1 MCGIAGL
8 WFPSPTPAQ
17 QLLASAE
24 AMADAL
30 AHRGPDGA
38 GLWCE
43 PQAGFALAHRR
54 LAILDLSPAGQQ
66 PMASATGR
74 YQIAFNGEI
83 YNHQALRRE
92 LEAAGLVRRS
102 WCGHSDTETLLA
114 AIEAWG
120 LEAALKRCAGM
131 FALALW
137 DRSHQQL
144 KLARDRFG
152 EKPLYW
158 GRLQIAGSQV
168 LVFGSELAAL
178 RTVPGATPLAVDQA
192 SLASYFLGGCLP
204 APLCIHA
211 GIQQLPPGHC
221 LEFAPGA
228 EGCAPAQLP
237 EPKPWWDLAAA
248 AQAAQAHAA
257 ASPNWSEAQA
267 LEKLEATLLRAV
279 AEQASA
285 DVPLGA
291 FLSGG
296 IDSSLITA
304 LLQAQSSRPV
314 RSFTIAF
321 PDSGS
326 GEAGF
331 NEAPYAAA
339 VADHLGTDHTEVP
352 LTAAD
357 AQALIPELP
366 RIYSEPF
373 ADSSQ
378 LPTHLVCREAR
389 RSGLTVALSGDGGD
403 ELFGGY
409 NRHRLAPALQQRFGR
424 LPPLLRRG
432 LARGLEQLPVSSEG
446 LARDKCQKLAAAIRA
461 AGSLEELYASLTQV
475 WPGSGL
481 LVGSHTLKLAPLQVV
496 LPSGQ
501 TPAERLMLADALTYL
516 PSDIL
521 VKLDRAAM
529 AASLETRAPFLDHR
543 VAEVAW
549 SLPLALKICG
559 QGRRSV
565 GKWALRQLLYKHVP
579 RELIERPKAGFS
591 MPIGSWLR
599 GPLRPWA
606 SDLLSPEL
614 IRRQGYL
621 RPEPIQQLWRDHLE
635 GRADHTPRLW
645 AVLMWQ
651 AWLAEW
657 AG

>member
-1 MCGIAGL
+1 VG
-8 WFPSPTPAQ
+8 
-17 QLLASAE
+17 
-24 AMADAL
+24 
-30 AHRGPDGA
+30 
-38 GLWCE
+38 
-43 PQAGFALAHRR
+43 
-54 LAILDLSPAGQQ
+54 
-66 PMASATGR
+66 
-74 YQIAFNGEI
+74 
-83 YNHQALRRE
+83 
-92 LEAAGLVRRS
+92 
-102 WCGHSDTETLLA
+102 
-114 AIEAWG
+114 
-120 LEAALKRCAGM
+120 
-131 FALALW
+131 
-137 DRSHQQL
+137 
-144 KLARDRFG
+144 
-152 EKPLYW
+152 
-158 GRLQIAGSQV
+158 
-168 LVFGSELAAL
+168 
-178 RTVPGATPLAVDQA
+178 
-192 SLASYFLGGCLP
+192 
-204 APLCIHA
+204 
-211 GIQQLPPGHC
+211 
-221 LEFAPGA
+221 
-228 EGCAPAQLP
+228 
-237 EPKPWWDLAAA
+237 
-248 AQAAQAHAA
+248 
-257 ASPNWSEAQA
+257 
-267 LEKLEATLLRAV
+267 
-279 AEQASA
+279 EQAIA

-304 LLQAQSSRPV
+304 LLQAHSSRPV

-321 PDSGS
+321 PDAGS

-339 VADHLGTDHTEVP
+339 VAAHLGTNHSEVA

-357 AQALIPELP
+357 AQALIPQLP
-366 RIYSEPF
+366 RLYSEPF

-432 LARGLEQLPVSSEG
+432 LARGLEQLPVSSDG
-446 LARDKCQKLAAAIRA
+446 LARDKRQKLAAAIRA
-461 AGSLEELYASLTQV
+461 AGSLDQLYASLTQV

-481 LVGSHTLKLAPLQVV
+481 LVGSHTLEIAPTPAAF
-496 LPSGQ
+496 PSAP

-516 PSDIL
+516 QSDIL

-529 AASLETRAPFLDHR
+529 ATSLETRAPFLDHR
-543 VAEVAW
+543 VAAAAW
-549 SLPLALKICG
+549 GLPLAMKIRG

-565 GKWALRQLLYKHVP
+565 GKWALRQILYKHVP
-579 RELIERPKAGFS
+579 RELIERPKAGFA
-591 MPIGSWLR
+591 MPIGAWLR

-657 AG
+657 GG